1 MAVAKYA
8 SNRNSF
14 KLTIRD
20 MEIVSALCS
29 GDSEQ
34 AIARKLSMSKGA
46 LRSRLI
52 DVFDKLGVQNRFELF
67 VFAIHHGIVK
77 SSLVKPTD

>member
-1 MAVAKYA
+1 MAKYA

-14 KLTIRD
+14 KLTIRE

-46 LRSRLI
+46 LKSCLI
-52 DVFDKLGVQNRFELF
+52 DVFDKLDVQDRFELF
-67 VFAIHHGIVK
+67 VFAAHHGIVK
-77 SSLVKPTD
+77 SDPVKPAD